1 MTVAV
6 SRRTV
11 TPPALHI
18 ALPGALAEEVRDL
31 AERRGDHAPAMV
43 AALMRRLI
51 DGEMIDSLLAP
62 LADAPEPEPV
72 GQGRMTFQNVPGTL
86 TELQC
91 GVIYVLGF
99 HAEQDGVFRMP
110 ATKIGMILGKS
121 SEKHVATILPVLEA
135 RELVECVGG
144 RKDVVLGGPTVR
156 HWKLTWRGQ
165 SVFRQLTEE
174 RE

>member
-1 MTVAV
+1 MTVVV
-6 SRRTV
+6 SRRTI
-11 TPPALHI
+11 TPPALHV

-43 AALMRRLI
+43 AQLMRRLI
-51 DGEMIDSLLAP
+51 DEEMIDSLLAP
-62 LADAPEPEPV
+62 QVDAPEPEPV
-72 GQGRMTFQNVPGTL
+72 GQGRMTFQNVCGTL

-99 HAEQDGVFRMP
+99 HAEADGVFRLP
-110 ATKIGMILGKS
+110 AVKIGIILGKG
-121 SEKHVATILPVLEA
+121 SETHVARILPVLEE
-135 RELVECVGG
+135 RGLVACVGG
-144 RKDVVLGGPTVR
+144 RGSIHGGLPVR

-174 RE
+174 AE

>member
-1 MTVAV
+1 MTVAL

-11 TPPALHI
+11 TPPPLHV
-18 ALPGALAEEVRDL
+18 ALPGALAEEVRDM

-62 LADAPEPEPV
+62 QEDVPEPEPV
-72 GQGRMTFQNVPGTL
+72 GQGRMTFQNVRGTL

-99 HAEQDGVFRMP
+99 HAEEDGVFRLP
-110 ATKIGMILGKS
+110 ATKISLILGKS
-121 SEKHVATILPVLEA
+121 SENHIASILPVLEERGLA
-135 RELVECVGG
+135 ECVGG
-144 RKDVVLGGPTVR
+144 RGGGVLGGPAVR